1 MSITQTH
8 PSRRRLDDKERKIAR
23 ALIRNPRLS
32 DNAIGRMSDIP
43 VMTVNRKR
51 KKMEDEGLLSY
62 FVTIN
67 MGPKGTGRF
76 RSRYLYLIKFKLGV
90 SQKRILDDIRNEPN
104 AETAFTDFT
113 YETHMAQINGHTALV
128 LIIQGRDD
136 YEVNNV
142 FNNRL
147 VPSLKKTHGEDSIVE
162 VSTIRLGRPVR
173 YFHNYLPL
181 INMKGGTIRNDWDD
195 EAIFVT

>member
-1 MSITQTH
+1 MIV
-8 PSRRRLDDKERKIAR
+8 PRMAPFRRKLDDKEEKIAR

-32 DNAIGRMSDIP
+32 DNAVGRITDIP

-51 KKMEDEGLLSY
+51 KKMEEEGLLSSY
-62 FVTIN
+62 AAIN

-76 RSRYLYLIKFKLGV
+76 RARYLYLIRFKLGV
-90 SQKRILDDIRNEPN
+90 SQNRIVREILGEPN
-104 AETAFTDFT
+104 VRTAFTEFI
-113 YETHMAQINGHTALV
+113 YESHMAQINGHTALA

-147 VPSLKKTHGEDSIVE
+147 VPSLQKNHGEDSIVE
-162 VSTIRLGRPVR
+162 VSTIRLGRPIR
-173 YFHNYLPL
+173 LFHNYIPMV
-181 INMKGGTIRNDWDD
+181 NMKGGRIRDDWAD
-195 EAIFVT
+195 EAIVVE

>member
-1 MSITQTH
+1 MIV
-8 PSRRRLDDKERKIAR
+8 PKIAPFRRRLDDKEEKIAR

-32 DNAIGRMSDIP
+32 DNAIGRMTGIP

-51 KKMEDEGLLSY
+51 KKMEVEGLLSFY
-62 FVTIN
+62 AAIN

-76 RSRYLYLIKFKLGV
+76 RARYLYLIRFKLGV
-90 SQKRILDDIRNEPN
+90 SQNRIVREILGEPN
-104 AETAFTDFT
+104 VRTAFTEFI
-113 YETHMAQINGHTALV
+113 YEFHMAQINGHTALA

-147 VPSLKKTHGEDSIVE
+147 VPSLQKNHGEDSIVE
-162 VSTIRLGRPVR
+162 VSTIRLGRPIR
-173 YFHNYLPL
+173 LFHNYIPMV
-181 INMKGGTIRNDWDD
+181 NMKGGRIRDDWAD
-195 EAIFVT
+195 EAIVVE